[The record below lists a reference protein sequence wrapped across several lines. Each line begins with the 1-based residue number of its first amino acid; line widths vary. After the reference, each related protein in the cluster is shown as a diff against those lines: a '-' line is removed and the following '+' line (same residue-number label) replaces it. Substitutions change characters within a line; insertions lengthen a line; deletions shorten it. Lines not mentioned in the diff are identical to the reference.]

1 MKLDYKRT
9 MYVGLAFMS
18 ICAFWQVYDGIVPL
32 ILKNTFHV
40 GDALAGVIMAL
51 DNVLALFMLP
61 LFGALSDK
69 THSKMG
75 RRMPF
80 IVGGTTLACLSMLII
95 PFANSL
101 VSLPLFFVGLGV
113 VLFAMSTY
121 RSPAVAL
128 MPDVTMKP
136 LRSKA
141 NAVINLMGAIGGII
155 MLGAIPVLVSKK
167 EHPSFFPL
175 FAFTIAVMII
185 CVSVLVWKIKEPLC
199 VKQMHADSLAAGVAN
214 EEKSDNSH
222 AGAKLP
228 KDVFISLC
236 FILAS
241 VFFWFM
247 GYNAVTTA
255 FSKYANITWGM
266 QGGNYALVLLVAQA
280 AAIVS
285 YLPVGFLASKVGR
298 KRTIQI
304 GIIML
309 ATAFASA
316 MFFKTFTG
324 MIFFF
329 FALAGIGWAFIN
341 VNSYPMVVE
350 MSGGA
355 DVGKYTG
362 YYYTFSMLAQ
372 IITPILS
379 GVLLQEIGYTT
390 LFPYGAFFVT
400 LSFVTMLFVRH
411 GDSRP
416 AAKKNIEA
424 FDVDD

>member
-1 MKLDYKRT
+1 
-9 MYVGLAFMS
+9 
-18 ICAFWQVYDGIVPL
+18 
-32 ILKNTFHV
+32 
-40 GDALAGVIMAL
+40 
-51 DNVLALFMLP
+51 
-61 LFGALSDK
+61 
-69 THSKMG
+69 
-75 RRMPF
+75 
-80 IVGGTTLACLSMLII
+80 
-95 PFANSL
+95 
-101 VSLPLFFVGLGV
+101 
-113 VLFAMSTY
+113 
-121 RSPAVAL
+121 
-128 MPDVTMKP
+128 
-136 LRSKA
+136 
-141 NAVINLMGAIGGII
+141 
-155 MLGAIPVLVSKK
+155 
-167 EHPSFFPL
+167 FPL

-199 VKQMHADSLAAGVAN
+199 VKQMHTDSLAAGVAN
-214 EEKSDNSH
+214 EEKSDNAH
-222 AGAKLP
+222 VGAKLP